1 MINMYRWPLF
11 SQDNI
16 ANKEIK
22 NRTDKNTNEENMSF
36 EENKTIVR
44 RFFEE
49 GPSKGNLIIA
59 DELLSPDFV
68 MHTPLPAS
76 PGIEGMNE
84 VITTCRAAFEH
95 LNVTIEDMVA
105 EGNNVTA
112 RFTAHG
118 IHKGSFMGLPA
129 TGKPITMT
137 GIEIFRIKDGKIVE
151 LWGEANLL
159 GLMQQLGIF
168 PEPGNQG

>member
-1 MINMYRWPLF
+1 
-11 SQDNI
+11 
-16 ANKEIK
+16 
-22 NRTDKNTNEENMSF
+22 MSA
-36 EENKTIVR
+36 EENKAIVC

-49 GPSKGNLIIA
+49 GPSKGNLDIA
-59 DELLSPDFV
+59 DELLSPDFT

-76 PGIEGMNE
+76 PGIKGINE

-95 LNVTIEDMVA
+95 LNVTVEELIA
-105 EGNNVTA
+105 EGDNVVA

-118 IHKGSFMGLPA
+118 IHKGSFMGLSA

-151 LWGEANLL
+151 LWAEANLL
-159 GLMQQLGIF
+159 GLMQQLGIS
-168 PEPGNQG
+168 P

>member
-1 MINMYRWPLF
+1 
-11 SQDNI
+11 
-16 ANKEIK
+16 
-22 NRTDKNTNEENMSF
+22 MST
-36 EENKTIVR
+36 EENKAIVR
-44 RFFEE
+44 QFFEE
-49 GPSKGNLIIA
+49 GPSKGDLNAA
-59 DELLSPDFV
+59 DKLLSPDFE
-68 MHTPLPAS
+68 MHTPLPSS
-76 PGIEGMNE
+76 PGIKGIHE

-118 IHKGSFMGLPA
+118 IHKGDFMGLQA

-137 GIEIFRIKDGKIVE
+137 GMEIFRIRDGKIVE

-159 GLMQQLGIF
+159 GLMYQLGIF
-168 PEPGNQG
+168 PAPGEQS